1 MITLEF
7 TPEAIDELDYERY
20 HHPHPQVQRKMEVLY
35 LKSQSLKHQEIQRL
49 CRIQSRTTLS
59 KYFRQYQDGGIE
71 GLKQLHY
78 KGQPSELNK
87 HIPSLKAYFEEHPPR
102 NSAEAQAAIERITG
116 IKRSPT
122 QIKAFLK
129 RLGMKSRKVGY
140 LPGKAADP
148 AKIEEQEQFRL
159 KELEPRLAEAQAGER
174 ALFFMDAAHF
184 VHRAYLGFVWC
195 FSRLFIASPSGR
207 KRFNVLGAVN
217 AITQEVITV
226 TNTSYINAESVCQ
239 MLLKLAALNLEV
251 PITVVLDN
259 ARYQKCQLVFALA
272 KALNIELLYLPS
284 YSPHLNLIE
293 RLWKFVRNQCLYSKY
308 YAEFDDFQGAIA
320 TCLETAKTT
329 HKKSLETLLSLKF
342 QSFKDVHI
350 SGV

>member
-49 CRIQSRTTLS
+49 WRIQSRTTLS
-59 KYFRQYQDGGIE
+59 KYFRQYKDGGIE
-71 GLKQLHY
+71 GLKQLYY
-78 KGQPSELNK
+78 KGQPSQLNE
-87 HIPSLKAYFEEHPPR
+87 HIPSLKGYFEEHPPR
-102 NSAEAQAAIERITG
+102 NSAQAQAAIERITG

-148 AKIEEQEQFRL
+148 AKIQEQEHFRL
-159 KELEPRLAEAQAGER
+159 EELEPRLAEGQTGER
-174 ALFFMDAAHF
+174 ALFLMDAAHF

-195 FSRLFIASPSGR
+195 FTRLFIASPSGR
-207 KRFNVLGAVN
+207 KRFNILGAVN

-251 PITVVLDN
+251 RITVVWDN
-259 ARYQKCQLVFALA
+259 GRYQTCQVVFALA
-272 KALNIELLYLPS
+272 EALNIELLYLPS

-293 RLWKFVRNQCLYSKY
+293 R
-308 YAEFDDFQGAIA
+308 
-320 TCLETAKTT
+320 
-329 HKKSLETLLSLKF
+329 
-342 QSFKDVHI
+342 
-350 SGV
+350 